1 MNALGL
7 PAAMGSR
14 AEKGLSAQARERL
27 TAVAGDGASSMT
39 DAEVVNAV
47 VALRDRARAAKDFK
61 KSDELRAELAK
72 AGVSIKDGK
81 AGTEWSLDGSP

>member
-1 MNALGL
+1 
-7 PAAMGSR
+7 
-14 AEKGLSAQARERL
+14 
-27 TAVAGDGASSMT
+27 MT
-39 DAEVVNAV
+39 DAEVINAV

-81 AGTEWSLDGSP
+81 AGAEWSFDGSS